1 MMYAVFERCP
11 PVTTYRPSGDIMT
24 MCGFTLLPRKVR
36 PRICF
41 VLMSMNAMSFESRS
55 TIITTEV
62 GSLTMTFAPDAGG
75 GMLAML
81 CAGGGAGACARA
93 GPARAAN
100 EAARETPRSLV
111 TLRMVICERRVKRQ
125 LEYARRAGCRPRRS
139 QTLRHIGA

>member
-1 MMYAVFERCP
+1 
-11 PVTTYRPSGDIMT
+11 MT
-24 MCGFTLLPRKVR
+24 MCGFTLLPRNVR
-36 PRICF
+36 PKICL

-81 CAGGGAGACARA
+81 CPGGIAGAAGACARA
-93 GPARAAN
+93 GPARVAS
-100 EAARETPRSLV
+100 ETARETPRSLV
-111 TLRMVICERRVKRQ
+111 VLRMVNSGRRVKRQ
-125 LEYARRAGCRPRRS
+125 PEYARPAGCTTRRW

>member
-1 MMYAVFERCP
+1 
-11 PVTTYRPSGDIMT
+11 MT
-24 MCGFTLLPRKVR
+24 ICGFTLLPRNVW

-41 VLMSMNAMSFESRS
+41 VLMSMKAMSFESRF

-81 CAGGGAGACARA
+81 CAGGAAGACARA
-93 GPARAAN
+93 GPARAAS
-100 EAARETPRSLV
+100 EAARETPKSLV
-111 TLRMVICERRVKRQ
+111 VLRMVISGKRVKRQ
-125 LEYARRAGCRPRRS
+125 PEYVRPAGCNSRRW

>member
-24 MCGFTLLPRKVR
+24 MCGFTLLPRNVR
-36 PRICF
+36 PRISL

-75 GMLAML
+75 GMFAML
-81 CAGGGAGACARA
+81 CAGAAAGACARA
-93 GPARAAN
+93 GPAKAAS

-111 TLRMVICERRVKRQ
+111 VLRMVNSGRRVKRQ
-125 LEYARRAGCRPRRS
+125 PEYGRPEARRLRRS
-139 QTLRHIGA
+139 RTLQHIGA